1 VFLLIDV
8 DFIVVLSIQL
18 FARLYSPFAAILIE
32 FLVVVILLCGKLILE
47 LLHTIDCLLCIFS
60 EDFDLHV
67 EFLLAAVELYLIYL
81 LL

>member
-1 VFLLIDV
+1 MILTV
-8 DFIVVLSIQL
+8 DLVVILSIQL

-32 FLVVVILLCGKLILE
+32 FLVVVILLCGKLVFE
-47 LLHTIDCLLCIFS
+47 LLQAIDCLLCIFS

-67 EFLLAAVELYLIYL
+67 EFLLASIELYLIYL